1 MAARILPILCL
12 LAAVWTTACNS
23 SEPAP
28 QPQPQ
33 PRVFGRWD
41 MVELHGQ
48 PRAFQGEVPYLQIS
62 PDGKLAGFAGV
73 NRFTGQADPAG
84 LREGRFEP
92 GPMAVT
98 KMAGSA
104 EAMAFERRFLGALE
118 GSTRCEVREG
128 QLELIA
134 GDTCLARFAPHHQ

>member
-1 MAARILPILCL
+1 MAARFLPLLCL
-12 LAAVWTTACNS
+12 LATLWTPACS
-23 SEPAP
+23 SSDPAP
-28 QPQPQ
+28 EPPPA

-41 MVELHGQ
+41 VVELHGQ
-48 PRAFQGEVPYLQIS
+48 PRAFQAEVPYLQIS

-73 NRFTGQADPAG
+73 NRFTGQTDPAG

-118 GSTRCEVREG
+118 GSTRCEVRDG
-128 QLELIA
+128 KLELTA
-134 GDTCLARFAPHHQ
+134 GEACLARFALHHQ